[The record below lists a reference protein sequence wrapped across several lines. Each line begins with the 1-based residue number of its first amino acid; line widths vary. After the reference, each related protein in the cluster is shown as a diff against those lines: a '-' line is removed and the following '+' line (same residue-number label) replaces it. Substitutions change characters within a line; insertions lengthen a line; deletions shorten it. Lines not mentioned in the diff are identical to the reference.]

1 MNGHH
6 LLSSLVAFF
15 PPNFLERNG
24 KTHPQNILS
33 STIWEKEVLLGHF
46 SLSNSQRSVPSSA
59 FIFIIFLFLS
69 VSSPF
74 WLHPSQRKQGHI
86 SLRAGVG
93 IHALGTTPCRESLL
107 TQRRFSFLPSPL
119 PPGNRVFDLPRRHF
133 TLNLDASAS
142 KRPHFP
148 VPKFPIVDQS
158 RYEDYTPALPT
169 IRASRTT
176 LQSFRLHTEQM
187 LP

>member
-1 MNGHH
+1 MHSGP
-6 LLSSLVAFF
+6 LPAVKACL
-15 PPNFLERNG
+15 
-24 KTHPQNILS
+24 
-33 STIWEKEVLLGHF
+33 
-46 SLSNSQRSVPSSA
+46 PSGDSA
-59 FIFIIFLFLS
+59 
-69 VSSPF
+69 
-74 WLHPSQRKQGHI
+74 
-86 SLRAGVG
+86 
-93 IHALGTTPCRESLL
+93 
-107 TQRRFSFLPSPL
+107 SFLAHYHEGTL
-119 PPGNRVFDLPRRHF
+119 VGVFDLPRRHF

-142 KRPHFP
+142 KRPHFS